1 MFTYLTQQHIQQQQ
15 QQAIQQQYAYQ
26 QQQQQAMLQQQQ
38 AMFAQLQQPG
48 VQPQTIE
55 SLPVQPTEA
64 SDNVEKKEDV
74 TAVQI
79 QQQPP
84 VATQQQPVIVQQP
97 PVMTTAY
104 TQPVVNQPY
113 MNQNAY
119 VNPYMMNSGVVTTY
133 PVAPMPIQRDAN
145 GNIVIESGGFMGVF
159 FWLIMGVSFLWIP
172 CLGIVFLVIAFR
184 VNNNTLTFNSQ
195 KRVLENT
202 KTRSLTKQRVSTE
215 EIPYDDIVEV
225 ECQVVPGYYI
235 NDMPVGKVL
244 LKLKNGSTTDVGG
257 SRQLPYAQQFAQV
270 VKEQIIQQQSAA
282 QV

>member
-1 MFTYLTQQHIQQQQ
+1 MFSYLAHQQIQQQ

-48 VQPQTIE
+48 VQPQTTE

-84 VATQQQPVIVQQP
+84 VATQQQPV
-97 PVMTTAY
+97 MTTAY
-104 TQPVVNQPY
+104 TQPVVVNQPY
-113 MNQNAY
+113 MNQSAY

-184 VNNNTLTFNSQ
+184 VNSNTLTFNSQ

-202 KTRSLTKQRVSTE
+202 KTRSLTKQHVSTE
-215 EIPYDDIVEV
+215 EIPYDNIVEV